1 MGRRTT
7 FLAGTMIFWLP
18 VLFLTTYVGFYEAYK
33 GAMENEFLGLD
44 YPQEFAT
51 ILIIPAMIP
60 TIFTAHAILNR
71 EKMTLKLIDKL
82 NIFHSRAEDGKTQ
95 NLEEAMLT
103 SNEYESL
110 NVLQKVEYCR
120 DLKDVGKSSLSNRLL
135 KEVYLDYRGSTDEYE
150 KAIALYSRTLITDG
164 SVDQKEMYESSE
176 MAYELIS
183 KNKTS
188 EYYPIIVTG
197 HILEL
202 PYLGYEAGLLKLR
215 GLENEVEDNYLSVL
229 IEIRKLYFLYRMQ
242 KITKINFA
250 DIEGKINFNTL
261 DKFQRDRLEIQLAKI
276 KNELLLDF
284 DKFEELEIFLH
295 QRRYHYKWNA
305 KETDSIENTLGRMYR
320 KTGQYDKSLE
330 CFNANLT
337 YGRKIN
343 SPHVEGVALV
353 NLGKTNMAMDNHDH
367 VKHFSKQALEVFSKI
382 DFARGVI
389 EALTLFVNASKAM
402 GEDCSEEER
411 RLEGLVKIHG
421 IMAQDN

>member
-1 MGRRTT
+1 
-7 FLAGTMIFWLP
+7 MIFWLP

-51 ILIIPAMIP
+51 IIIIPSMIP
-60 TIFTAHAILNR
+60 TIFSAHAILNR

-82 NIFHSRAEDGKTQ
+82 NVFHSRAEDGQTQ

-103 SNEYESL
+103 SNEYGSL
-110 NVLQKVEYCR
+110 NVLQKIEYCR
-120 DLKDVGKSSLSNRLL
+120 DLRDVGKTSLSNRLL
-135 KEVYLDYRGSTDEYE
+135 KGIYHDYRGSSYEYE

-164 SVDQKEMYESSE
+164 SVDQKEMYDSSE

-202 PYLGYEAGLLKLR
+202 PYLGYEAGLSKLR

-229 IEIRKLYFLYRMQ
+229 IEIRKLYFLYRMK
-242 KITKINFA
+242 KITEINFA

-261 DKFQRDRLEIQLAKI
+261 DKFQRDRLEFQLAKI
-276 KNELLLDF
+276 KNEVLLDS

-295 QRRYHYKWNA
+295 QRRYHHKWNA
-305 KETDSIENTLGRMYR
+305 KETDGIENTLGRMYR
-320 KTGQYDKSLE
+320 KCGQYDKSLE

-343 SPHVEGVALV
+343 SPTVEGVALV
-353 NLGKTNMAMDNHDH
+353 NLGKTNMAMGNHDQ
-367 VKHFSKQALEVFSKI
+367 VKQFSKQGLEVFSKI

-402 GEDCSEEER
+402 GEDYSEEER
-411 RLEGLVKIHG
+411 RLEELVKIHG
-421 IMAQDN
+421 ITAQDN